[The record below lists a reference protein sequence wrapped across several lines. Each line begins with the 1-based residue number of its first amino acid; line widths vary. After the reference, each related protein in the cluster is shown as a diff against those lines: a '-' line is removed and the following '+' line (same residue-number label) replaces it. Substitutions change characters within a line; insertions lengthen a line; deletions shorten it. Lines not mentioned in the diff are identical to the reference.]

1 MKNGFVIF
9 LFWTLVTFFLFP
21 LEIVSAEN
29 HDPKIASNEKNI
41 TQLSPKLRQ
50 ALTQEMQSILG
61 GMMAL
66 VPAISSGDWHEVA
79 EIGKKIQGSYIMKQQ
94 LSEAQLEELHHSL
107 PFEFKE
113 LDRSFHHA
121 AGMLAHAAKKGNAE
135 IVHFYFYKLNE
146 TCVKCH
152 SRYATHRF
160 PSFVTKAEQKTHPH

>member
-9 LFWTLVTFFLFP
+9 WVLVTLFLFP
-21 LEIVSAEN
+21 LAIFSAEN
-29 HDPKIASNEKNI
+29 HDPETVSNEK
-41 TQLSPKLRQ
+41 TVVQLSPKLRQ
-50 ALTQEMQSILG
+50 ILTQEMQSVLG

-79 EIGKKIQGSYIMKQQ
+79 EIGKKIQDSYIMKQE

-107 PFEFKE
+107 PFGFKD
-113 LDRSFHHA
+113 LDHSFHHA
-121 AGMLAHAAKKGNAE
+121 AGMLAHAAKQGNAE

-160 PSFVTKAEQKTHPH
+160 PSFATKEEQKGHSH